1 MQVAIYAR
9 ILPTEYSYDIHSLL
23 EELTLKGIGVV
34 IYKGLLDQFEDV
46 RQRFTGIGIFEDGY
60 SLHSDIDCLI
70 SLGGDGT
77 ILDTVTLVGDKNIPI
92 LGVNFGRLG
101 FLTGASREEFSSV
114 LGDLINQNY
123 IIDSR
128 TLIHLD
134 AKIPLFGE
142 TPFALN
148 DFTITKRDAAPMIVV
163 RTFLNGEFINS
174 YYADGLIVATATG
187 STGYSMSCNG
197 PIIFPDSSSLVI
209 TPIAPHHLNTRPIIV
224 PDNNVISFEVES
236 RAEDYLC
243 TLDARREVV
252 NNSIQLAIRKESFTI
267 KLIRFKENSFLS
279 TLRSKLSWGF
289 DKRN

>member
-9 ILPTEYSYDIHSLL
+9 ILPAEYSQDIDSLL

-34 IYKGLLDQFEDV
+34 IYKGLLEQFEDIA
-46 RQRFTGIGIFEDGY
+46 RRFTGIGIFSDG
-60 SLHSDIDCLI
+60 SNLNSDIDCLI

-101 FLTGASREEFSSV
+101 FLTGASREEFSLV
-114 LGDLINQNY
+114 LGELINQNY

-134 AKIPLFGE
+134 AAIPLFGS

-187 STGYSMSCNG
+187 STGYSMSCSG
-197 PIIFPDSSSLVI
+197 PIIFPDSASLVI

-236 RAEDYLC
+236 RASDFLC

-252 NNSIQLAIRKESFTI
+252 ANSVQLAIRRESFTI

>member
-1 MQVAIYAR
+1 
-9 ILPTEYSYDIHSLL
+9 
-23 EELTLKGIGVV
+23 
-34 IYKGLLDQFEDV
+34 
-46 RQRFTGIGIFEDGY
+46 
-60 SLHSDIDCLI
+60 
-70 SLGGDGT
+70 
-77 ILDTVTLVGDKNIPI
+77 
-92 LGVNFGRLG
+92 
-101 FLTGASREEFSSV
+101 V
-114 LGDLINQNY
+114 LSELINQNY

-134 AKIPLFGE
+134 AGIPLFGD

-148 DFTITKRDAAPMIVV
+148 DFTITKRDAAPMIKV
-163 RTFLNGEFINS
+163 RTYLNGEFINS

-197 PIIFPDSSSLVI
+197 PIIFPDSASLVI

-236 RAEDYLC
+236 RAEDFLC

-252 NNSIQLAIRKESFTI
+252 SNSVQLAIRKERFSI

-279 TLRSKLSWGF
+279 TLRSKLSWGL

>member
-9 ILPTEYSYDIHSLL
+9 ILPNEYSQDIHALL
-23 EELTLKGIGVV
+23 EELTLKGIGVLM
-34 IYKGLLDQFEDV
+34 YKGLLDQFDEV
-46 RQRFTGIGIFEDGY
+46 RQKFTAIGVFEDGK
-60 SLHSDIDCLI
+60 SLHSGVDCLI

-114 LGDLINQNY
+114 LSELINQNY

-134 AKIPLFGE
+134 AGIPLFGE

-163 RTFLNGEFINS
+163 RTYLNGEFINS

-187 STGYSMSCNG
+187 STGYSMSCSG
-197 PIIFPDSSSLVI
+197 PIVFPDSSSLVI

-236 RAEDYLC
+236 RAEDFLC

-252 NNSIQLAIRKESFTI
+252 NNSVQLAIRKESFTI

>member
-9 ILPTEYSYDIHSLL
+9 ILPAEYSQDVDSLL

-34 IYKGLLDQFEDV
+34 IYKGLLEQFEDIA
-46 RQRFTGIGIFEDGY
+46 QRFTGIGIFTDGNNL
-60 SLHSDIDCLI
+60 SSDIDCLI

-101 FLTGASREEFSSV
+101 FLTGASREEFSLV
-114 LGDLINQNY
+114 LGELINQNY

-134 AKIPLFGE
+134 AAIPLFGS

-197 PIIFPDSSSLVI
+197 PIIFPDSASLVI

-236 RAEDYLC
+236 RANDFLC

-252 NNSIQLAIRKESFTI
+252 NNSVQLAIRRESFTI

>member
-9 ILPTEYSYDIHSLL
+9 ILPAEYSQDIDSLL

-34 IYKGLLDQFEDV
+34 IYKGLLEQFEDIA
-46 RQRFTGIGIFEDGY
+46 QRFTGIGIFTDGNNL
-60 SLHSDIDCLI
+60 SSDIDCLI

-101 FLTGASREEFSSV
+101 FLTGASREEFSLV
-114 LGDLINQNY
+114 LGELINQNY

-134 AKIPLFGE
+134 AAIPLFGS

-197 PIIFPDSSSLVI
+197 PIIFPDSASLVI

-236 RAEDYLC
+236 RANDFLC

-252 NNSIQLAIRKESFTI
+252 NNSVQLAIRRESFTI

>member
-9 ILPTEYSYDIHSLL
+9 ILPAEYNHDIHSLL
-23 EELTLKGIGVV
+23 EELTLRGIGVV
-34 IYKGLLDQFEDV
+34 MYKGLLDQFEDV
-46 RQRFTGIGIFEDGY
+46 RQRFTSIGVFEDGR

-101 FLTGASREEFSSV
+101 FLTGASREEFSNV
-114 LGDLINQNY
+114 LGELINQNY

-134 AKIPLFGE
+134 AAIPLFGD

-163 RTFLNGEFINS
+163 RTYLNGEFINS

-197 PIIFPDSSSLVI
+197 PIVFPDSSSLVI

-252 NNSIQLAIRKESFTI
+252 NNSVQLAIRKESFTI

>member
-9 ILPTEYSYDIHSLL
+9 ILPAEYSQDIHSLL
-23 EELTLKGIGVV
+23 EELTLKGIGIL
-34 IYKGLLDQFEDV
+34 IYKGLVDQFGEITS
-46 RQRFTGIGIFEDGY
+46 RFSAIGVFEDGK
-60 SLHSDIDCLI
+60 SLSPDTDCLI

-77 ILDTVTLVGDKNIPI
+77 ILDAVTLVGDKNIPI

-101 FLTGASREEFSSV
+101 FLTGASREEFSLV
-114 LGDLINQNY
+114 LSELINQNY

-134 AKIPLFGE
+134 AGIPLFGD

-148 DFTITKRDAAPMIVV
+148 DFTITKRDAAPMIKV
-163 RTFLNGEFINS
+163 RTYLNGEFINS

-187 STGYSMSCNG
+187 STGYSMSCSG
-197 PIIFPDSSSLVI
+197 PIVFPDSASLVI

-236 RAEDYLC
+236 RAEDFLC

-252 NNSIQLAIRKESFTI
+252 NNSVQLAIRKERFSI

-279 TLRSKLSWGF
+279 TLRTKLSWGF

>member
-1 MQVAIYAR
+1 MRVAIYGR
-9 ILPTEYSYDIHSLL
+9 ILPEEYSKDVFSLL
-23 EELTLKGIGVV
+23 EELSNN
-34 IYKGLLDQFEDV
+34 
-46 RQRFTGIGIFEDGY
+46 GIGIVIYNGLLSQFSVLRSQFPQMDIFY
-60 SLHSDIDCLI
+60 SADDLHGEVDCLI

-77 ILDTVTLVGDKNIPI
+77 ILDVVTLVKDKNIPI

-101 FLTGASREEFSSV
+101 FLTGASREEFSQV

-134 AKIPLFGE
+134 ANVPLFGDA
-142 TPFALN
+142 PFALN
-148 DFTITKRDAAPMIVV
+148 DFTITKRDASPMIKV
-163 RTFLNGEFINS
+163 RTYLNGEFINS

-187 STGYSMSCNG
+187 STGYSMSCSG
-197 PIIFPDSSSLVI
+197 PIVFPDSGSLVI

-224 PDNNVISFEVES
+224 PDDNVISFEVES
-236 RAEDYLC
+236 RAVDFLC

-252 NNSIQLAIRKESFTI
+252 DKNVQLAIRKERFSV

-279 TLRSKLSWGF
+279 TLRSKLSWGL

>member
-9 ILPTEYSYDIHSLL
+9 ILPSEYGQDIHALL
-23 EELTLKGIGVV
+23 EELTIKGIGVLM
-34 IYKGLLDQFEDV
+34 YKGLLDQFEDLH
-46 RQRFTGIGIFEDGY
+46 QRFTGIGVFEDGA
-60 SLHSDIDCLI
+60 SLRRDIDCLI

-77 ILDTVTLVGDKNIPI
+77 ILDTVTLVGDKDIPI

-101 FLTGASREEFSSV
+101 FLTGASREEFSNV
-114 LGDLINQNY
+114 LGELINQNY

-128 TLIHLD
+128 ALIHLD
-134 AKIPLFGE
+134 AGIPLFGD

-174 YYADGLIVATATG
+174 YYADGLIVSTATG
-187 STGYSMSCNG
+187 STGYSMSCSG
-197 PIIFPDSSSLVI
+197 PIVFPDAASFII
-209 TPIAPHHLNTRPIIV
+209 TPIAPHHLNTRPILV
-224 PDNNVISFEVES
+224 SDNNVISFEVES

-252 NNSIQLAIRKESFTI
+252 NNSVKLAIRKENFTI

>member
-1 MQVAIYAR
+1 MQVAIYGR
-9 ILPTEYSYDIHSLL
+9 ILPEEYSPDIFSLL
-23 EELTLKGIGVV
+23 EELSNKGIGVV
-34 IYKGLLDQFEDV
+34 LFHGLLNQFADL
-46 RQRFTGIGIFEDGY
+46 RSRFPKIGVFYDADD
-60 SLHSDIDCLI
+60 LDADIDCLI

-77 ILDTVTLVGDKNIPI
+77 ILDVVTLVRDRNIPI

-101 FLTGASREEFSSV
+101 FLTGASREEFSGV

-134 AKIPLFGE
+134 ANVPLFGD

-148 DFTITKRDAAPMIVV
+148 DFTITKRDASPMIKV

-187 STGYSMSCNG
+187 STGYSMSCSG
-197 PIIFPDSSSLVI
+197 PIVFPDSASLVI

-236 RAEDYLC
+236 RAEEFLC

-252 NNSIQLAIRKESFTI
+252 AKNVQLAIRKERFTV

>member
-1 MQVAIYAR
+1 MQVAIYGR
-9 ILPTEYSYDIHSLL
+9 ILPAEYNTDIYSLL
-23 EELTLKGIGVV
+23 EELTNN
-34 IYKGLLDQFEDV
+34 
-46 RQRFTGIGIFEDGY
+46 GIGIVLFKSLLNQYSDLQVRFPAIGVFYDGDE
-60 SLHSDIDCLI
+60 LHSEIDCLI

-77 ILDTVTLVGDKNIPI
+77 ILDAVTLVKDKNIPI

-101 FLTGASREEFSSV
+101 FLTGASREAFSQV
-114 LGDLINQNY
+114 LSDLINHNY

-134 AKIPLFGE
+134 ANVPLFGNA
-142 TPFALN
+142 PFALN
-148 DFTITKRDAAPMIVV
+148 DFTITKRDASPMIKV

-187 STGYSMSCNG
+187 STGYSMSCSG
-197 PIIFPDSSSLVI
+197 PIVFPDSASLVI

-224 PDNNVISFEVES
+224 PDDNVISFEVES

-252 NNSIQLAIRKESFTI
+252 DKHVQLAIRKESFSV
-267 KLIRFKENSFLS
+267 KLIRFKDNSFLS